1 MMRRSRVITALNQR
15 IQTPGAVHVKTR
27 LSIFWTFF
35 VRYWTQ
41 DHGGLR
47 FFRLRGHSRASLKGT
62 F

>member
-35 VRYWTQ
+35 VKLDTGSRRAEV
-41 DHGGLR
+41 LP
-47 FFRLRGHSRASLKGT
+47 LKGHSRASLKST